1 MKQAWPCTYRWERR
15 RDLARGAALGAVLAG
30 LLGAVSPLAAARPA
44 PGEEPPATGGAR
56 GTTFTALTLENDW
69 FTATGADRWYTGGI
83 KLSWATEE
91 HPPPRWLRRAGALAP
106 GLAVD
111 AGALWGLSLEQRTFT
126 PADITDPALPP
137 ADRPYAGWLNLSL
150 GIAERTPASL
160 GRLRLG
166 IGVTGE
172 PSLAR
177 QNQEATHDLLGSDEP
192 VGWGTQL
199 PAEPT
204 FQVAYDRQWLLAQ
217 GPLAGSLAYRLHA
230 AAGAALGTAL
240 TQAGAGAA
248 VALGQRLPWD
258 FGPPRITAA
267 PAGSLYFDSG
277 TRHGWY
283 LSIGANARLVAHN
296 LFLDGTV
303 FRDSPAVDRRPEVV
317 EGYLG
322 VAYYYGR
329 LRLSMT
335 WVQRSEAFERQRGPQ
350 EFGTATLTW
359 AY

>member
-1 MKQAWPCTYRWERR
+1 PRPP
-15 RDLARGAALGAVLAG
+15 GAAAVGAVLAG
-30 LLGAVSPLAAARPA
+30 LLSAIPPLAAA
-44 PGEEPPATGGAR
+44 PGGLGGGAPAAD
-56 GTTFTALTLENDW
+56 GGQEATFTALTLENDW
-69 FTATGADRWYTGGI
+69 LTAAGADRWYTGGI

-91 HPPPRWLRRAGALAP
+91 RPPPRWLQRAGALAP
-106 GLAVD
+106 GLAVG
-111 AGALWGLSLEQRTFT
+111 AGALWGISLEQRTFT

-150 GIAERTPASL
+150 EIAERSPASL

-166 IGVTGE
+166 IGITGE

-177 QNQEATHDLLGSDEP
+177 QNQEATHDLLDSDEP

-204 FQVAYDRQWLLAQ
+204 FQVAYDRQWLLCR
-217 GPLAGSLAYRLHA
+217 GLLAGPLAYRLST

-240 TQAGAGAA
+240 TQAGAGAS
-248 VALGQRLPWD
+248 VALGQRLPRD

-277 TRHGWY
+277 ARHGWY
-283 LSIGANARLVAHN
+283 LSLGANARLVAHN
-296 LFLDGTV
+296 LFLDGNV
-303 FRDSPAVDRRPEVV
+303 FRDSPAVDRRPGLA
-317 EGYLG
+317 EGYVGL
-322 VAYYYGR
+322 VYYTGR

-335 WVQRSEAFERQRGPQ
+335 WVHRSEAFEGQREPQ

-359 AY
+359 AH